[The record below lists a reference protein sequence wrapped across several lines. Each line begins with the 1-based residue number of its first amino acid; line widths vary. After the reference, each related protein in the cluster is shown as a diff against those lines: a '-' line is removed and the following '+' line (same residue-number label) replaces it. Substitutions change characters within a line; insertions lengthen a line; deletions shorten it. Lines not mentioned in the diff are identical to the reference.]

1 MASELQLFRLQ
12 WWSVTE
18 FSRVV
23 REAGFTNVE
32 VHADYE
38 VSRTPAPESDIWTFT
53 ANAT

>member
-1 MASELQLFRLQ
+1 MATELQLCRLQ

-38 VSRTPAPESDIWTFT
+38 VDKPPAPDSDIWTFT
-53 ANAT
+53 ANVT